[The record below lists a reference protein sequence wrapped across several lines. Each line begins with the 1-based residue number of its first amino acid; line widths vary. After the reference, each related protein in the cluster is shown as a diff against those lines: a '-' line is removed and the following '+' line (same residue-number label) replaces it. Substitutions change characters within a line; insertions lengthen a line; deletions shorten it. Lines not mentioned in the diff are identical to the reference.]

1 MMRVYV
7 NRPNVRITVH
17 RDLSCPYIEMMR
29 KVGQRKISISRDSM
43 DRGLDEVRNLRFRAQ
58 ADANDL
64 WLTID
69 LGDKDFEDATLRYV
83 RSVFGKRYGPLGT
96 CRISSHC

>member
-1 MMRVYV
+1 MMKVYV

-29 KVGQRKISISRDSM
+29 KVGQRKILITREKMDS
-43 DRGLDEVRNLRFRAQ
+43 GLAEVRDLRFRAQ
-58 ADANDL
+58 AGWNDV

-69 LGDKDFEDATLRYV
+69 MGDADFEDATVRYV
-83 RSVFGKRYGPLGT
+83 RSIFGKRYAPLRT